1 MTEQA
6 KVIIIKFNE
15 QVKLI
20 DTLKIKYCQDVSKC
34 LAFENI

>member
-20 DTLKIKYCQDVSKC
+20 DI
-34 LAFENI
+34 FEN